1 MRYTYVF
8 KFILAFGIILF
19 NIDLMSAESQISL
32 KETKLEKNVTTLV
45 IKDTVLGNGRQ
56 AEKGLAVTVHYTGW
70 LYDPNQKDGKGKKF
84 DSSLDRNDPFVF
96 NLGGGQ
102 VIRGWDDGVDGMKI
116 HGKRTLIIPP
126 DMGYGSRRAGGV
138 IPPNATLIFDVELLG
153 VK

>member
-1 MRYTYVF
+1 MRYTNVI
-8 KFILAFGIILF
+8 KSILAFSIILF
-19 NIDLMSAESQISL
+19 NVDLASAEPQISQ
-32 KETKLEKNVTTLV
+32 KEMKLEKNITSLI
-45 IKDTVLGNGRQ
+45 IKDTVIGNGRQ

-126 DMGYGSRRAGGV
+126 DMGYGSHGAGGV
-138 IPPNATLIFDVELLG
+138 IPPNASLIFDVELLG

>member
-1 MRYTYVF
+1 MRYTNVI
-8 KFILAFGIILF
+8 KSILAFSIILF
-19 NIDLMSAESQISL
+19 NVNLASAESQISQ
-32 KETKLEKNVTTLV
+32 KEMKLEKNITSLI
-45 IKDTVLGNGRQ
+45 IKDTIVGNGRQ

-126 DMGYGSRRAGGV
+126 DMGYGSHGAGGV

>member
-1 MRYTYVF
+1 MRYINVI
-8 KFILAFGIILF
+8 KSILAFSIILF
-19 NIDLMSAESQISL
+19 NVDLASAELQISQ
-32 KETKLEKNVTTLV
+32 KEMKLEKNVTSLI

-84 DSSLDRNDPFVF
+84 DSSLDRKDPFVF

-126 DMGYGSRRAGGV
+126 DMGYGSHGAGGV
-138 IPPNATLIFDVELLG
+138 IPPNATLIFDIELLG

>member
-1 MRYTYVF
+1 MRHTNVF
-8 KFILAFGIILF
+8 KFILVFGVILF
-19 NIDLMSAESQISL
+19 NIDLASAESQIAQ
-32 KETKLEKNVTTLV
+32 KEIKLEKNITTLV

-56 AEKGLAVTVHYTGW
+56 AEKGLTVTVHYSGW
-70 LYDPNQKDGKGKKF
+70 LYDSNQKDGKGKKF

-126 DMGYGSRRAGGV
+126 DMGYGSRGAGGV

>member
-1 MRYTYVF
+1 MQYRSVI
-8 KFILAFGIILF
+8 KSILVLSIILF
-19 NIDLMSAESQISL
+19 NVDLVSAESQPSQ
-32 KETKLEKNVTTLV
+32 KEMKLEKNITSLI

-56 AEKGLAVTVHYTGW
+56 AEKGLTVTVHYTGW

-84 DSSLDRNDPFVF
+84 DSSLDRNDPFLF

-126 DMGYGSRRAGGV
+126 DMGYGSRGAGGV

>member
-1 MRYTYVF
+1 MRYTNVI
-8 KFILAFGIILF
+8 KSILAFSIILF
-19 NIDLMSAESQISL
+19 NVNLASAESQISQ
-32 KETKLEKNVTTLV
+32 KEMKLEKNITSLI
-45 IKDTVLGNGRQ
+45 IKDTIVGNGRQ

-126 DMGYGSRRAGGV
+126 DMGYGSHGAGGV
-138 IPPNATLIFDVELLG
+138 IPPNATLIFDVELPG

>member
-102 VIRGWDDGVDGMKI
+102 VIRGWDD
-116 HGKRTLIIPP
+116 
-126 DMGYGSRRAGGV
+126 
-138 IPPNATLIFDVELLG
+138 
-153 VK
+153 

>member
-1 MRYTYVF
+1 MRCINII
-8 KFILAFGIILF
+8 KSILAFSIILF
-19 NIDLMSAESQISL
+19 NVDLAFAESQISQ
-32 KETKLEKNVTTLV
+32 KEIKLEKNITSLI

-56 AEKGLAVTVHYTGW
+56 AEKGLAVTVHYSGW

-96 NLGGGQ
+96 NLGAGQ

-126 DMGYGSRRAGGV
+126 DMGYGSRGAGGV

>member
-1 MRYTYVF
+1 VI
-8 KFILAFGIILF
+8 KSILASIILF
-19 NIDLMSAESQISL
+19 NVGLASAESQISQ
-32 KETKLEKNVTTLV
+32 KEIKLEKNITSLIV
-45 IKDTVLGNGRQ
+45 KDTALGNGRQ

-70 LYDPNQKDGKGKKF
+70 LYDPNQKGGKGKKF

-126 DMGYGSRRAGGV
+126 NMGYGSRGAGDV

>member
-1 MRYTYVF
+1 MRYINII
-8 KFILAFGIILF
+8 KSILAFSIILF
-19 NIDLMSAESQISL
+19 NVDLAFAESQISQ
-32 KETKLEKNVTTLV
+32 KEIKLEKNITSLI

-84 DSSLDRNDPFVF
+84 DSSLDRNDLFVF
-96 NLGGGQ
+96 NLGAGQ

-126 DMGYGSRRAGGV
+126 DMGYGSRGAGGV

>member
-1 MRYTYVF
+1 MRYTNVF
-8 KFILAFGIILF
+8 KFILVFGVILF
-19 NIDLMSAESQISL
+19 NIDLVSAESQISQ
-32 KETKLEKNVTTLV
+32 KEIKLEKNITKLV

-56 AEKGLAVTVHYTGW
+56 AEKGLAVTVHYSGW
-70 LYDPNQKDGKGKKF
+70 LYDPNQKDSKGKKF

-126 DMGYGSRRAGGV
+126 DMGYGSRGAGGV

>member
-1 MRYTYVF
+1 MRHTNVF
-8 KFILAFGIILF
+8 KFILVFSVILL
-19 NIDLMSAESQISL
+19 NIDLASAESQISQ
-32 KETKLEKNVTTLV
+32 KEIKLEKNITTLV

-56 AEKGLAVTVHYTGW
+56 AEKGLAVTVHYSGW

-96 NLGGGQ
+96 NLGAGQ

-126 DMGYGSRRAGGV
+126 DMGYGSRGAGGV

>member
-1 MRYTYVF
+1 MRHTNVF
-8 KFILAFGIILF
+8 KFILVFSVILL
-19 NIDLMSAESQISL
+19 NIDLASAESQIAQ
-32 KETKLEKNVTTLV
+32 KEIKLEKNITTLV

-56 AEKGLAVTVHYTGW
+56 AEKGLAVTVHYSGW

-96 NLGGGQ
+96 NLGAGQ

-126 DMGYGSRRAGGV
+126 DMGYGSRGAGGV

>member
-1 MRYTYVF
+1 VF
-8 KFILAFGIILF
+8 KFILVFGVILF
-19 NIDLMSAESQISL
+19 NIDLVSAESQISQ
-32 KETKLEKNVTTLV
+32 KEIKLEKNITKLV

-56 AEKGLAVTVHYTGW
+56 AEKGLAVTVHYSGW
-70 LYDPNQKDGKGKKF
+70 LYDPNQKDSKGKKF

-126 DMGYGSRRAGGV
+126 DMGYGSRGAGGV

>member
-1 MRYTYVF
+1 MRYTNVI
-8 KFILAFGIILF
+8 KSILAFSIILF
-19 NIDLMSAESQISL
+19 NVDLASAEPQISQ
-32 KETKLEKNVTTLV
+32 KEMKLEKNITSLIIKNTV
-45 IKDTVLGNGRQ
+45 IGNGRQ
-56 AEKGLAVTVHYTGW
+56 AEKGLALTVHYTGW

-126 DMGYGSRRAGGV
+126 DMGYGSHGAGGV
-138 IPPNATLIFDVELLG
+138 IPPNASLIFDVELLG

>member
-1 MRYTYVF
+1 MRHTNVF
-8 KFILAFGIILF
+8 KFILVFSVILF
-19 NIDLMSAESQISL
+19 NIDLASAESQISQ
-32 KETKLEKNVTTLV
+32 KEIKLEKNITTLV

-56 AEKGLAVTVHYTGW
+56 AEKGLAVTVHYSGW

-96 NLGGGQ
+96 NLGAGQ
-102 VIRGWDDGVDGMKI
+102 VIRCWDDGVDGMKI

-126 DMGYGSRRAGGV
+126 DMGYGSRGAGGV

>member
-1 MRYTYVF
+1 MRHTNVF
-8 KFILAFGIILF
+8 KFILVFSVILF
-19 NIDLMSAESQISL
+19 NIDLASAESQISQ
-32 KETKLEKNVTTLV
+32 KENKLEKNITTLV

-56 AEKGLAVTVHYTGW
+56 AEKGLAVTVHYSGW

-96 NLGGGQ
+96 NLGAGQ

-126 DMGYGSRRAGGV
+126 DMGYCSRGAGGV

>member
-1 MRYTYVF
+1 MRHTNVF
-8 KFILAFGIILF
+8 KFILVYSVILF
-19 NIDLMSAESQISL
+19 NIDLASAESQIAQ
-32 KETKLEKNVTTLV
+32 KEIKLEKNITTLV

-56 AEKGLAVTVHYTGW
+56 AEKGLAVTVHYSGW

-126 DMGYGSRRAGGV
+126 DMGYGSRGAGGV

>member
-1 MRYTYVF
+1 MRYINIV
-8 KFILAFGIILF
+8 KSILAFSIFLF
-19 NIDLMSAESQISL
+19 NIDLAFAESQISQ
-32 KETKLEKNVTTLV
+32 KEIKLEKNITSLI

-70 LYDPNQKDGKGKKF
+70 LYDLNQKDGKGKKF

-96 NLGGGQ
+96 NLGAGQ

-126 DMGYGSRRAGGV
+126 DMGYGSRGAGGV

>member
-1 MRYTYVF
+1 MRYTNVI
-8 KFILAFGIILF
+8 KSILAFSIILF
-19 NIDLMSAESQISL
+19 NVDLASAELQISQ
-32 KETKLEKNVTTLV
+32 KEIKLEKNITSLI

-126 DMGYGSRRAGGV
+126 DMGYGSRGAGGV
-138 IPPNATLIFDVELLG
+138 IPPNAILIFDVELLG

>member
-1 MRYTYVF
+1 MRYINII
-8 KFILAFGIILF
+8 KSILAFSIILF
-19 NIDLMSAESQISL
+19 NVDLAFAESQISQ
-32 KETKLEKNVTTLV
+32 KEIKLEKNITSLI

-56 AEKGLAVTVHYTGW
+56 AEKGLAVTVHYSGW
-70 LYDPNQKDGKGKKF
+70 LYDPNQKDGKGKKI

-96 NLGGGQ
+96 NLGAGQ

-126 DMGYGSRRAGGV
+126 DMGYGSRGAGGV

>member
-1 MRYTYVF
+1 MRYTNVI
-8 KFILAFGIILF
+8 KSILAFSIILF
-19 NIDLMSAESQISL
+19 NVDLASAELQISQ
-32 KETKLEKNVTTLV
+32 KEIKLEKNITSLI

-126 DMGYGSRRAGGV
+126 DMGYGSRGAGGV

>member
-1 MRYTYVF
+1 MKVI
-8 KFILAFGIILF
+8 KFILAFGIILI
-19 NIDLMSAESQISL
+19 NIDLAFAESKISQ
-32 KETKLEKNVTTLV
+32 KELKLEKNITTLV
-45 IKDTVLGNGRQ
+45 IRDTTLGNGRQ

-70 LYDPNQKDGKGKKF
+70 LYDPNQIDGKGKKF

-126 DMGYGSRRAGGV
+126 DMGYGARGAGGV

>member
-1 MRYTYVF
+1 MRYTNVI
-8 KFILAFGIILF
+8 KSILAFSIILF
-19 NIDLMSAESQISL
+19 NVNLASAESQISQ
-32 KETKLEKNVTTLV
+32 KEMKLEKNITSLI

-102 VIRGWDDGVDGMKI
+102 GIRGWDDGVDGMKI

-126 DMGYGSRRAGGV
+126 DMGYGSHGAGGV

>member
-1 MRYTYVF
+1 MRYMKVI
-8 KFILAFGIILF
+8 KFILAFGIILI
-19 NIDLMSAESQISL
+19 NIDLAFAESKISQ
-32 KETKLEKNVTTLV
+32 KELKLEKNITTLV
-45 IKDTVLGNGRQ
+45 IRDTTLGNGRQ

-70 LYDPNQKDGKGKKF
+70 LYDPNQKDGKAKKF

-126 DMGYGSRRAGGV
+126 DMGYGSRGAGGV

>member
-1 MRYTYVF
+1 MRYTNVI
-8 KFILAFGIILF
+8 KSILAFSIILF
-19 NIDLMSAESQISL
+19 NIDLVSAELQISQ
-32 KETKLEKNVTTLV
+32 KEMKLEKNITSLI
-45 IKDTVLGNGRQ
+45 IKDTVLGSGRQ
-56 AEKGLAVTVHYTGW
+56 AEKGLTVTVHYTGW

-126 DMGYGSRRAGGV
+126 DMGYGSRGAGGV

>member
-1 MRYTYVF
+1 MRYVNVI
-8 KFILAFGIILF
+8 KSVLAFSIILF
-19 NIDLMSAESQISL
+19 NVDLASAESQISQ
-32 KETKLEKNVTTLV
+32 KEMKLEKNITSLI
-45 IKDTVLGNGRQ
+45 IKDTVVGNGRQ

-96 NLGGGQ
+96 NLGAGQ

-126 DMGYGSRRAGGV
+126 DMGYGSRGAGGV

>member
-1 MRYTYVF
+1 MRYTNVI
-8 KFILAFGIILF
+8 KSILAFSIILF
-19 NIDLMSAESQISL
+19 NVNLASAESQISQ
-32 KETKLEKNVTTLV
+32 KEMKLEKNITSLI
-45 IKDTVLGNGRQ
+45 IKDTVIGNGRQ

-84 DSSLDRNDPFVF
+84 DSSLDRNDPFIF

-126 DMGYGSRRAGGV
+126 DMGYGSHGAGGV

>member
-1 MRYTYVF
+1 MRYTNVI
-8 KFILAFGIILF
+8 KSILAFSIILF
-19 NIDLMSAESQISL
+19 NVNFAAAELQISQ
-32 KETKLEKNVTTLV
+32 KEMKLEKNITSLI

-70 LYDPNQKDGKGKKF
+70 LYDPNLKDGKGKKF

-126 DMGYGSRRAGGV
+126 DMGYGSRGAGGV

>member
-1 MRYTYVF
+1 MRHTNVF
-8 KFILAFGIILF
+8 KFILVFSVILF
-19 NIDLMSAESQISL
+19 NIDLASAESQISQ
-32 KETKLEKNVTTLV
+32 KEIKLEKNITTLV

-56 AEKGLAVTVHYTGW
+56 AEKGLAVTVHYSGW

-96 NLGGGQ
+96 NLGAGQ

-126 DMGYGSRRAGGV
+126 DMGYGSRGAGGV

-153 VK
+153 V

>member
-1 MRYTYVF
+1 MRYTNVI
-8 KFILAFGIILF
+8 KSILAFSIILF
-19 NIDLMSAESQISL
+19 NVDLASAELQISQ
-32 KETKLEKNVTTLV
+32 KEMKLEKNITSLI
-45 IKDTVLGNGRQ
+45 IKDTVLGSGRQ

-126 DMGYGSRRAGGV
+126 DMGYGSRGAGGV

>member
-1 MRYTYVF
+1 MRYTNVI
-8 KFILAFGIILF
+8 KSILAFSIILF
-19 NIDLMSAESQISL
+19 NVNLASAESQISQ
-32 KETKLEKNVTTLV
+32 KEMKLEKNITSLI
-45 IKDTVLGNGRQ
+45 IKDTIVGNGRQ
-56 AEKGLAVTVHYTGW
+56 AEKGVAVTVHYTGW

-126 DMGYGSRRAGGV
+126 DMGYGSHGAGGV

>member
-1 MRYTYVF
+1 MRYTNVI
-8 KFILAFGIILF
+8 KSILAFSIILF
-19 NIDLMSAESQISL
+19 NVNLAAAELQISQ
-32 KETKLEKNVTTLV
+32 KEMKLEKNITSLI

-126 DMGYGSRRAGGV
+126 DMGYGCRGAGGV

>member
-1 MRYTYVF
+1 MRYANVI
-8 KFILAFGIILF
+8 KSILAFSIILF
-19 NIDLMSAESQISL
+19 NVNLASAELQISQ
-32 KETKLEKNVTTLV
+32 KEIKLEKNITSLI

-126 DMGYGSRRAGGV
+126 DMGYGSRGAGGV
-138 IPPNATLIFDVELLG
+138 IPPNATLIFDV
-153 VK
+153 

>member
-1 MRYTYVF
+1 MRYMKVI
-8 KFILAFGIILF
+8 KFILAFGIILI
-19 NIDLMSAESQISL
+19 NIDLAFAESKISQ
-32 KETKLEKNVTTLV
+32 KELKLEKNITTLV
-45 IKDTVLGNGRQ
+45 IKDTTLGNGRQ

-70 LYDPNQKDGKGKKF
+70 LYDPNQTDGKGKKF
-84 DSSLDRNDPFVF
+84 DSSLDRNDPFIF

-126 DMGYGSRRAGGV
+126 DMGYGSRGAGGV

>member
-1 MRYTYVF
+1 VI
-8 KFILAFGIILF
+8 KSILAFSIILF
-19 NIDLMSAESQISL
+19 NVNLASAESQISQ
-32 KETKLEKNVTTLV
+32 KEMKLEKNITSLI
-45 IKDTVLGNGRQ
+45 IKDTIVGNGRQ

-126 DMGYGSRRAGGV
+126 DMGYGSHGAGGV